1 MSLSKRRLQRLLRQR
16 ERLERA
22 QEAALGAAT
31 RAQAQR
37 AKAVDDTVRHR
48 VAVVR
53 DASGRPA
60 DALYRVTT
68 RAHIEATDRAIE
80 ARRAAL
86 RHAGD
91 ATEREREALLARRRD
106 RLALQTL
113 LDRVEREERQRLAR
127 LDRRRLDEAATQGWL
142 RERHAAYLG
151 KEAWT

>member
-22 QEAALGAAT
+22 QEVALGAAV

-37 AKAVDDTVRHR
+37 ARAVEHSMQHR
-48 VAVVR
+48 VAVMR
-53 DASGRPA
+53 DAVARPA

-91 ATEREREALLARRRD
+91 DTARERGALLARRRD

-113 LDRVEREERQRLAR
+113 LDRVEREERQRAAR
-127 LDRRRLDEAATQGWL
+127 RDRRRLDEAAAQGWL
-142 RERHAAYLG
+142 RERHAVHHG
-151 KEAWT
+151 KEART